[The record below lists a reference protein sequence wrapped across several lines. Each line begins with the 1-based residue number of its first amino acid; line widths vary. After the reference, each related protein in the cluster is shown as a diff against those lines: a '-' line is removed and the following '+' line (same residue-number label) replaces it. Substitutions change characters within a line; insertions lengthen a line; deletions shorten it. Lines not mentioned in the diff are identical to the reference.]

1 MKAQDFLFGVRDF
14 FTVLVPGATLAFV
27 LLAFGGFSL
36 EEQGTLLEITA
47 RTFGALPDSVQ
58 VFGFGVLSY
67 ALGQAV
73 SAISGLLDLPI
84 DRMERNLGRL
94 SVRDPLL
101 RRYRPAMRLWRYRCL
116 ASVLKEQIT
125 EQLLGE
131 AGDEA
136 GERPA
141 KAASRQ
147 PLWTVKAFWRDYL
160 RLCEPTAIAELDRIE
175 SAQKMFRSFGIVLL
189 IALPL
194 VLGRFEP
201 LHYGLTAV
209 LLVAFYALFARFRI
223 EFFYRLYKLAIL
235 TTVPEGIVARAGEA
249 FFADAGTL
257 LAKIDASARPSG
269 AGEPAVEE
277 GAPC

>member
-27 LLAFGGFSL
+27 LIAFGGFSV
-36 EEQGTLLEITA
+36 EQGTLLEITS
-47 RTFGALPDSVQ
+47 RTFERMPDSMQ

-73 SAISGLLDLPI
+73 SAVSGLLDLPI
-84 DRMERNLGRL
+84 DRAERNLGRL
-94 SVRDPLL
+94 SARYPLL

-116 ASVLKEQIT
+116 ASVLKERIT
-125 EQLLGE
+125 EQLLGL

-136 GERPA
+136 GRPESGERPA
-141 KAASRQ
+141 KTASGQ

-160 RLCEPTAIAELDRIE
+160 RLCQPEAIAELDRIE

-201 LHYGLTAV
+201 LHYALTAV

-235 TTVPEGIVARAGEA
+235 TTVPEGTVARAGKA
-249 FFADAGTL
+249 FFADAHIL
-257 LAKIDASARPSG
+257 LAHIDANARPPG
-269 AGEPAVEE
+269 AGN
-277 GAPC
+277 G